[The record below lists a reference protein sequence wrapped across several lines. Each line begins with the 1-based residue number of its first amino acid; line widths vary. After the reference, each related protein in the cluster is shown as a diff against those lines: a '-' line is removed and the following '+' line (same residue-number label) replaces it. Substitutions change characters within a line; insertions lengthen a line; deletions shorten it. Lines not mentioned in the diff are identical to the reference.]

1 MRKRG
6 YMRRSTISFICASFI
21 FTYLTL
27 NQEVVSSEKGKS
39 LWSLKKISSVE
50 PPLIEEDSWSN
61 NAIDQF
67 ILKRL
72 QDSHIKPNPAAEKLT
87 IIRRVSF
94 DLLGLAPS
102 REDIEG
108 FLADNSSDAYDKL
121 LNKLLSSPHYGER
134 WGRHWLDV
142 ARFGESHGYESDNE
156 RPHAWT
162 YRDAVIKAFNQDLP
176 FNRFVKWQVAGDI
189 LEPKD
194 SLAVTLTGFLSAGS
208 TVTNVDGVDREKA
221 RYVRRSS

>member
-1 MRKRG
+1 
-6 YMRRSTISFICASFI
+6 MRRSTISFICASFI

-142 ARFGESHGYESDNE
+142 ARFGESHG
-156 RPHAWT
+156 
-162 YRDAVIKAFNQDLP
+162 
-176 FNRFVKWQVAGDI
+176 
-189 LEPKD
+189 
-194 SLAVTLTGFLSAGS
+194 
-208 TVTNVDGVDREKA
+208 
-221 RYVRRSS
+221 

>member
-1 MRKRG
+1 
-6 YMRRSTISFICASFI
+6 MRRSTISFICASFI

-142 ARFGESHGYESDNE
+142 AR
-156 RPHAWT
+156 
-162 YRDAVIKAFNQDLP
+162 L
-176 FNRFVKWQVAGDI
+176 
-189 LEPKD
+189 
-194 SLAVTLTGFLSAGS
+194 SLIHI
-208 TVTNVDGVDREKA
+208 
-221 RYVRRSS
+221 